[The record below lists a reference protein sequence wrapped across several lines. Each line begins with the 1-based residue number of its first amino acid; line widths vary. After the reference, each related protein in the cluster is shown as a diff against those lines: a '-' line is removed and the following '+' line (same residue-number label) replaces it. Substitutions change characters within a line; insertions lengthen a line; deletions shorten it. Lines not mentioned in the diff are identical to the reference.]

1 MKAKSIFLGVAA
13 ICGATFEMD
22 ACTGI
27 SLTAKDGSFIM
38 ARTIE
43 WAKTRMNNK
52 MVIIPIGKE
61 FTSYTPT
68 GVNGVTY
75 TAKYGVVGLCVENPH
90 FIAEGLNTAGLSC

>member
-61 FTSYTPT
+61 FMCRESPFYCRGTEYSRVILWIILFP
-68 GVNGVTY
+68 
-75 TAKYGVVGLCVENPH
+75 
-90 FIAEGLNTAGLSC
+90 